1 MAKLTQSTYT
11 VNRFRKQILCVGDSM
26 TYNVTYDMTADKYY
40 PHVLQTLL
48 NTAGYPLVCRNFG
61 RAGNTTG
68 DMILRQSLFTQW
80 GVPDIAII
88 HGSVNDYAQDTT
100 VAASPAPTTTV
111 FSVGAGKGQYYQ
123 VGSYLTVVV
132 GGTTYSRLISS
143 VATDAIT
150 ISTALPSAPVAGAA
164 VTIDTTSNIVAMAT
178 YLSGLGVGKFIICG
192 MGYENLASGGDTLA
206 TPLAANVTLRAKQS
220 AAATAIGSNATYV
233 DLYTP
238 MRTELQAQITAGSN
252 SEGSGSW
259 NQSTTDIHYNAVGSA
274 LIASIIKDAIIAS
287 SALTAAIAKVTDV

>member
-150 ISTALPSAPVAGAA
+150 ISTALPSAPTAGAA

-192 MGYENLASGGDTLA
+192 MGYENLASGGDTLT

-233 DLYTP
+233 DLWTP
-238 MRTELQAQITAGSN
+238 MRAQLVTEIGPGSN

-259 NQSTTDIHYNAVGSA
+259 NQSTTDIHYNATGSA
-274 LIASIIKDAIIAS
+274 IIASIIKDAILAIP
-287 SALTAAIAKVTDV
+287 ALKAAINEITSV

>member
-150 ISTALPSAPVAGAA
+150 ISTALPSAPTAGAA

-192 MGYENLASGGDTLA
+192 MGYENLASGGDTLT

-233 DLYTP
+233 DLWTP
-238 MRTELQAQITAGSN
+238 MRAQLVTEIGPGSN

-259 NQSTTDIHYNAVGSA
+259 NQSTTDIHYNATGSA
-274 LIASIIKDAIIAS
+274 IIASIIKDAILAS
-287 SALTAAIAKVTDV
+287 TALKAAINKITSV

>member
-150 ISTALPSAPVAGAA
+150 ISTALPSAPTAGAA

-192 MGYENLASGGDTLA
+192 MGYENLASGGDTLT

-233 DLYTP
+233 DLWTP
-238 MRTELQAQITAGSN
+238 MRAQLVTEIGPGSN

-259 NQSTTDIHYNAVGSA
+259 NQSTTDIHYNATGSA
-274 LIASIIKDAIIAS
+274 IIASIIKDAILAS
-287 SALTAAIAKVTDV
+287 TALKAAINEITSV

>member
-111 FSVGAGKGQYYQ
+111 FSVGAGKGQYYK

-132 GGTTYSRLISS
+132 GGTAYSRLISS

-150 ISTALPSAPVAGAA
+150 ISTALPSAPTAGAA

-192 MGYENLASGGDTLA
+192 MGYENLASGGDTLT

-220 AAATAIGSNATYV
+220 AAAAAIGANATYV
-233 DLYTP
+233 DLWTP
-238 MRTELQAQITAGSN
+238 MRAQLVTEIGLGTN

-259 NQSTTDIHYNAVGSA
+259 NQSTTDIHYNATGSA
-274 LIASIIKDAIIAS
+274 IIAEIIKDAIIAT
-287 SALTAAIAKVTDV
+287 SALTEVIAKVTEV

>member
-150 ISTALPSAPVAGAA
+150 ISTALPSAPTAGAA

-206 TPLAANVTLRAKQS
+206 IQLAANVTLRAKQS
-220 AAATAIGSNATYV
+220 AAATEIGSNATYV
-233 DLYTP
+233 DLWTP
-238 MRTELQAQITAGSN
+238 MRAQLVTEIGLGSN

-259 NQSTTDIHYNAVGSA
+259 NQSTTDIHYNATGSA
-274 LIASIIKDAIIAS
+274 IIAGIIKDAILAS
-287 SALTAAIAKVTDV
+287 TALKAAIS

>member
-1 MAKLTQSTYT
+1 MAKLTQTTYT
-11 VNRFRKQILCVGDSM
+11 VNRFRRQIVCIGDSM
-26 TYNVTYDMTADKYY
+26 TYNVSYDMTADKYY

-61 RAGNTTG
+61 RSGNTTG
-68 DMILRQSLFTQW
+68 DMILRQALFTQW
-80 GVPDIAII
+80 GVPDIALI

-132 GGTTYSRLISS
+132 SGTTYSRLIQS

-150 ISTALPSAPVAGAA
+150 IATALPSAPAAGAA
-164 VTIDTTSNIVAMAT
+164 VTIDTTKNIVAMAT

-192 MGYENLASGGDTLA
+192 MGYENLATGGDTLA
-206 TPLAANVTLRAKQS
+206 TPLAANVTLRTKQQ
-220 AAATAIGSNATYV
+220 AAATAIGASATYV
-233 DLYTP
+233 DLWTP
-238 MRTELQAQITAGSN
+238 MRATLQAQITAGTN

-259 NQSTTDIHYNAVGSA
+259 NQSTTDIHYNSVGSA
-274 LIASIIKDAIIAS
+274 IIASVIKDAIIAT
-287 SALTAAIAKVTDV
+287 SALTTAIAIVADV